1 MQGGRAVQTCYSV
14 GVNAPVIPAQMRRR
28 FTTAEV
34 LRMAET
40 GLLKPQ
46 ERVELIEGELT
57 LMSPKHN
64 KHEWLK
70 ARLVR
75 WLSRRLR
82 DELILAVESTLY
94 LDERSFVEPDL
105 MVYRANLMPEDVRG
119 PDVLL
124 AIEVSDSSLAF
135 DLNVK
140 APLYARHGVPLYWA
154 IDAETL
160 ETTLHAAP
168 GETGYGDVRTLA
180 KDAALTLPF
189 APEAMLSLG
198 ALT

>member
-1 MQGGRAVQTCYSV
+1 M
-14 GVNAPVIPAQMRRR
+14 NAPVIPAPMRRR
-28 FTTAEV
+28 FTTADV

-46 ERVELIEGELT
+46 ERVELIDGELT

-75 WLSRRLR
+75 WLSRRLP

-94 LDERSFVEPDL
+94 LDERSFVEPNL
-105 MVYRANLMPEDVRG
+105 MIYCADLMPEDVRG
-119 PDVLL
+119 PDVRL
-124 AIEVSDSSLAF
+124 AIEIADSSLAF

-140 APLYARHGVPLYWA
+140 APLYARHGVAHYWA

-160 ETTLHAAP
+160 QTTLHAAP
-168 GETGYGDVRTLA
+168 GGDGYGDVRTLA
-180 KDAALTLPF
+180 KDAALALPF
-189 APEAMLSLG
+189 ALEATLSLG